1 MNDIKSELMGR
12 LRQNVCS
19 SEKVTSN
26 RKHPKGILRHGIA
39 QKMSLLLHEDLHH
52 INHYASTTLSSSI
65 FFPAYDPN
73 KDGSQIHISYSEEIR
88 YRG

>member
-12 LRQNVCS
+12 LRQNRFS

-26 RKHPKGILRHGIA
+26 RKHPKARN
-39 QKMSLLLHEDLHH
+39 STENVTSNTTVEYH
-52 INHYASTTLSSSI
+52 INHYVSTTLSTSI
-65 FFPAYDPN
+65 FIQAYDPN
-73 KDGSQIHISYSEEIR
+73 KEGSQIHLIHPKEVR